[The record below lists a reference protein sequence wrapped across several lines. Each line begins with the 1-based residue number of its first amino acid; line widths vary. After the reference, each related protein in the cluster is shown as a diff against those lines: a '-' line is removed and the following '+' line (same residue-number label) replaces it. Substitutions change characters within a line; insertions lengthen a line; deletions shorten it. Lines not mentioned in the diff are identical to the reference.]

1 MLPPGRINP
10 DDFPDSRYA
19 QALRSGVARL
29 RFAPELEALYTQAHL
44 QRMRLRVRIWFS
56 LNCALALTAILGWLL
71 GGAPRGLVWWAYA
84 LADLS
89 AFILAWVAWTRAYP
103 RLYMPIARVLV
114 PVLGASIAVFIA
126 QALAN
131 GVGQM
136 IGVLTINVIAVFF
149 FAGLLFRAALLA
161 TGAILV
167 AFTAAAVYYGGPGAI
182 APSLPMLLLI
192 AIIGI
197 VGYRDIERSYRH
209 NFLESALMAELVARD
224 ELSGLMNRRAFDEHM
239 LRLWHHAQRD
249 RRSLAVLMVD
259 IDHFKAYN
267 DAHGHQG
274 GDGALRAVAQLLK
287 GFARRPLDL
296 AARYGGDEF
305 VAVLYDLERE
315 QVGDI
320 AERMRRA
327 VEQAVP
333 QPAVGADATAGAEAP
348 ARTDAPAGSEAPVG
362 SHAPAGSDAPA
373 GSEAPAGAA
382 VVTVS
387 IGVGVVV
394 PVTGRT
400 FQGAVQ
406 LADEALYE
414 AKQGGRNRVIIKAA
428 EDYYR
433 LQTGSFRATAIEP
446 A

>member
-1 MLPPGRINP
+1 MSVSDHINP
-10 DDFPDSRYA
+10 EDFPDSAYA
-19 QALRSGVARL
+19 RELRTGVARL
-29 RFAPELEALYTQAHL
+29 RFAPELEALYVQAHL
-44 QRMRLRVRIWFS
+44 QRLRLRVRVWFS
-56 LNCALALTAILGWLL
+56 LNCLLALSAIITWVIY
-71 GGAPRGLVWWAYA
+71 APPPGLVWWAYA

-89 AFILAWVAWTRAYP
+89 ALVLAWLAWTS
-103 RLYMPIARVLV
+103 LYQRRYMAIARVLV
-114 PVLGASIAVFIA
+114 PILGASIAVFIA
-126 QALAN
+126 QDMAAGL
-131 GVGQM
+131 GVL

-149 FAGLLFRAALLA
+149 FAGLLFRAALIA
-161 TGAILV
+161 TAAILA
-167 AFTAAAVYYGGPGAI
+167 AFTVAAMHYGGPATTLAG
-182 APSLPMLLLI
+182 LPMLLVI

-197 VGYRDIERSYRH
+197 VSYRDIERSYRR

-267 DAHGHQG
+267 DAHGHQA
-274 GDGALRAVAQLLK
+274 GDGAVRAVAQLLK
-287 GFARRPLDL
+287 GCTRRPLDL

-305 VAVLYDLERE
+305 VAVLYDLSRE

-320 AERMRRA
+320 AERVRRT
-327 VEQAVP
+327 VQEKVL
-333 QPAVGADATAGAEAP
+333 QPAAGTGGAGA
-348 ARTDAPAGSEAPVG
+348 G
-362 SHAPAGSDAPA
+362 
-373 GSEAPAGAA
+373 AGAGGVGGTA
-382 VVTVS
+382 PSAGATSRGSTGDAAARGTTVTVS
-387 IGVGVVV
+387 IGVGVVM
-394 PVTGRT
+394 PMMGRT

-414 AKQGGRNRVIIKAA
+414 AKQAGRNRVVVKSA

-433 LQTGSFRATAIEP
+433 LNTGSFRASAIES